1 MASVEGRSMQPTIN
15 PTVEGKNLHEW
26 VLVSKL
32 GAKRY
37 EYSRGDVVMLK
48 YRHFAI
54 FSSSRRSPTD
64 PKRYLVKRIIALP
77 GDWVQLQGNKLVNV
91 SHSADPPD

>member
-48 YRHFAI
+48 YRHFVVFSHLAGPRPI
-54 FSSSRRSPTD
+54 RSDIWSNALSRSPETGFSSKETN
-64 PKRYLVKRIIALP
+64 
-77 GDWVQLQGNKLVNV
+77 W
-91 SHSADPPD
+91 